1 MTEVFDQEAAP
12 RSARRSTNPRPLSGW
27 QPIEIDDFD
36 WPVGGLVDAE
46 DTIPYVPVADPDPK
60 DFATAAEHTAAY
72 LELKN
77 HEYRMAQ
84 LWRNV
89 KGAVYLSKCGVS
101 DAVVDDYLDGNKI
114 KDASPLRHQL
124 WRFDAW
130 TQRHLMDLIFVLVA
144 LCTVVGFGIVAAH
157 AEINEDS
164 AWGFVLFLIGIVGM
178 TWEVIRR
185 GED

>member
-1 MTEVFDQEAAP
+1 MTEVFDQDAPP
-12 RSARRSTNPRPLSGW
+12 RSARRSATPPPVNGS
-27 QPIEIDDFD
+27 QPIEREQPD
-36 WPVGGLVDAE
+36 WTVGVRFVAGDA
-46 DTIPYVPVADPDPK
+46 IPSVPASDPDPK
-60 DFATAAEHTAAY
+60 DFANAAEHTAAY
-72 LELKN
+72 LELRN

-89 KGAVYLSKCGVS
+89 KGAVYLSQCGVS
-101 DAVVDDYLDGNKI
+101 EVVVDDYLDGNKI

-164 AWGFVLFLIGIVGM
+164 SWGFILFLIGIVGM